1 MFGKFKMVIE
11 IIQTLSNSVDRLS
24 KENEI
29 LRKHYNNMSEE
40 LSKINKYK
48 HKHEGNHYVVV
59 FPDEDTIELYIKK
72 DVNRPNNDDD
82 DTVIARYIELS
93 YETKKYEVI
102 HIGMN
107 EVIDL

>member
-1 MFGKFKMVIE
+1 MFEKWKMVIE
-11 IIQTLSNSVDRLS
+11 IIQNLSNSVDRLTS
-24 KENEI
+24 ENES

-40 LSKINKYK
+40 LRNIKPFK
-48 HKHEGNHYVVV
+48 HQGNHYAVI
-59 FPDEDTIELYIKK
+59 FSDEDTIELYIKK

-82 DTVIARYIELS
+82 YTVIDKYIEHN
-93 YETKKYEVI
+93 YGTKKYEVI